1 MAFAG
6 PVEKEVNRCE
16 ERERE
21 KTNKMQQ
28 SGVDNKHLIVASC
41 LFPLSLSLSLSLHN
55 FLTMHGHRNLKL
67 NRCVNDEVMSLTIHG

>member
-28 SGVDNKHLIVASC
+28 SGVDKKHLIVASC
-41 LFPLSLSLSLSLHN
+41 LFPLSLSLSLFTIFS
-55 FLTMHGHRNLKL
+55 
-67 NRCVNDEVMSLTIHG
+67 RCTVTET